1 MARTLEDQL
10 RERPI
15 DPEELASMVADLRR
29 QVRGARLR
37 EVRQAQ
43 GMTQVQVAAE
53 LHVAQNRVSQI
64 ERGDLDRSRIE
75 TVRRYV
81 EALGGELTVE
91 ASFGDARYVIA

>member
-1 MARTLEDQL
+1 MTWTLEDQL

-15 DPEELASMVADLRR
+15 DPEELAAMVAELRQ
-29 QVRGARLR
+29 QVRAARLR
-37 EVRQAQ
+37 EVREAQ
-43 GMTQVQVAAE
+43 GMTQVQVAGE